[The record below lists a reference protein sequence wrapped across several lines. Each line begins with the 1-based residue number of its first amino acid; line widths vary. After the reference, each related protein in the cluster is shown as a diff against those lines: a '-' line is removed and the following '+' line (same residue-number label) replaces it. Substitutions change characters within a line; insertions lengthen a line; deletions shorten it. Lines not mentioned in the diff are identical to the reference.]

1 MKIEEEKVIEAYLS
15 GKSMNAIAREFHTYA
30 TSVRRILSHNN
41 IKLRHD
47 SKRKGNFYVQDGEKL
62 IEWAKAQDR
71 LVTKT
76 ELAQVIGKKRLSP
89 SYFIKHPELGH
100 YVKSETQ
107 DDLEEYYQ
115 KLYNW
120 LQKNHI
126 DYKPNDRTR
135 LRVSVD
141 ALLLGEYSDIAI
153 QILEKP
159 KHVSKKRHDD
169 NMELKMERA
178 TKAGVTM
185 ILLNKE
191 HFGNLDE
198 IKEILDKL
206 KHQD

>member
-62 IEWAKAQDR
+62 IEWAKAQDK

-76 ELAQVIGKKRLSP
+76 ELARVIGKKRLSP

-153 QILEKP
+153 HITEKP
-159 KHVSKKRHDD
+159 KCISKKRHD
-169 NMELKMERA
+169 ESIKLKVDRA
-178 TKAGVTM
+178 EKAGIT
-185 ILLNKE
+185 IIFLNKE
-191 HFGNLDE
+191 NFEDLDE
-198 IKEILDKL
+198 IKKLLDRI
-206 KHQD
+206 KH